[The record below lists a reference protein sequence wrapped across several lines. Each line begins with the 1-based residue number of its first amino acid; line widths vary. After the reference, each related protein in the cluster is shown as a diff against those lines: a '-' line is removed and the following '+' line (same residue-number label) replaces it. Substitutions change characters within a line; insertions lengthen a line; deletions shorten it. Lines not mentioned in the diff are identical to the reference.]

1 MKPSHYIEKVK
12 KSPAYKLLMEEDSKA
27 YLCSIFFLRDFDEG
41 NNETQVDFY
50 SPLKKHLISFKIDKQ
65 VEKVENKHAKTIT
78 GKKFIPQ
85 PLPENIKM
93 DVDEMK
99 STILD
104 EMHNRDM
111 TYEIEKV
118 LAFLNVTDGAAVW
131 NCTGFLKGLGL
142 VQAHVEDKSAS
153 VLFMEKKS
161 LFDLIKFPGGA
172 PGMKGMP
179 GMAGAGFPDKP
190 MGNVVI
196 MGKPEQVA
204 PEPKEES
211 KPETKEPKQKSAKTQ
226 EPIKKKDS
234 KSKQ

>member
-12 KSPAYKLLMEEDSKA
+12 KSPAYKLLMEEDPKA
-27 YLCSIFFLRDFDEG
+27 YLCSVFFLRDFDEG

-50 SPLKKHLISFKIDKQ
+50 SPIKKHIVSFKVDKR
-65 VEKVENKHAKTIT
+65 VEKTENKHAKTIT
-78 GKKFIPQ
+78 NKKFIPQ

-99 STILD
+99 PTLLD

-118 LAFLNVTDGAAVW
+118 LAFLNMTDGSAVW

-172 PGMKGMP
+172 PGMQGMT
-179 GMAGAGFPDKP
+179 GMVGSGSPAEKP
-190 MGNVVI
+190 MGNVVV
-196 MGKPEQVA
+196 MGKPEQMA
-204 PEPKEES
+204 SQQPES
-211 KPETKEPKQKSAKTQ
+211 KPKTQ
-226 EPIKKKDS
+226 KNPEPVKKKDS